1 MLELGIDFEEEIRDC
16 EERLMSIRVEIVERA
31 REEIPGFAEIAEK
44 LGLDNEDINALSA
57 LAGLLI
63 YLKWPYKVAS
73 MHKAIRCLGLYKP
86 AKENIRKFEERYGEK
101 YRKRYSGY
109 ARRRLGLLTAAILVK
124 KRVSKPR
131 ARDEKEMLRRLL
143 GILKTHNNEAI
154 AGGGAE

>member
-1 MLELGIDFEEEIRDC
+1 M
-16 EERLMSIRVEIVERA
+16 
-31 REEIPGFAEIAEK
+31 
-44 LGLDNEDINALSA
+44 
-57 LAGLLI
+57 
-63 YLKWPYKVAS
+63 S
-73 MHKAIRCLGLYKP
+73 MHKAIRYLGLYKP

-154 AGGGAE
+154 AGGGAGQKP